1 MNLSELIRLS
11 ITQRILVIEA
21 LWDSIHADRR
31 KESLSD
37 EEIEAMEEKI
47 NSSRK
52 TPYDLNNLNKIKLH
66 NLKQK

>member
-37 EEIEAMEEKI
+37 EEVEAMEEKI
-47 NSSRK
+47 NAARK
-52 TPYDLNNLNKIKLH
+52 TPYDLKNLNKIKLQ

>member
-1 MNLSELIRLS
+1 MNLSELVRLS
-11 ITQRILVIEA
+11 ITQRILVIES
-21 LWDSIHADRR
+21 LWESIHADRR

-47 NSSRK
+47 NTARK
-52 TPYDLNNLNKIKLH
+52 TPYDLKNLTKIKSH